1 MVSVMDVLMIFI
13 GGFMAAK
20 VCDYIKELDKENEI

>member
-13 GGFMAAK
+13 GGFVLAK
-20 VCDYIKELDKENEI
+20 VCDYIHELERGE